1 MGSIY
6 GAYMWGISMP
16 SALLLFSLVIAVVGI
31 LFSSRAA
38 LVITLASCITI
49 LLLGI
54 REIHNPD
61 ITLWKEYGI
70 RMIDIISY
78 IVIICISS
86 GLTFLSNFE
95 TEKSLK
101 RALASEENLE
111 LKVEKRT
118 QELKQ
123 SQLETFSA
131 MSQTY
136 ELGKVAQGLF
146 HDLITP
152 LTSVALYVSEYDR
165 TNTKQYIEKAVQAS
179 DRMRRMLEVTKSQIE
194 VKNEYTIFS
203 ALKEIEISKDL
214 QQYSARKKNVT
225 ITVTPN
231 NDLFLYGVELRFNQI
246 ISNIVQNAIEA
257 FEDACTNSI
266 NIDISDTVIT
276 ISNNGP
282 QIPLLV
288 LSNLFTTSLS
298 TKQGHFGIGLPSI
311 KNILTND
318 FQGTLDIKSS
328 IEETKFI
335 LNFPHAKVS
344 KSLSTIIQGNKV

>member
-1 MGSIY
+1 M
-6 GAYMWGISMP
+6 
-16 SALLLFSLVIAVVGI
+16 
-31 LFSSRAA
+31 
-38 LVITLASCITI
+38 VITFASCITI

-61 ITLWKEYGI
+61 ITQWKEYGI
-70 RMIDIISY
+70 RMIDVISY

-86 GLTFLSNFE
+86 GLTFLSNSE

-101 RALASEENLE
+101 RALASEEDLE

-136 ELGKVAQGLF
+136 ELGKIAQGLF

-165 TNTKQYIEKAVQAS
+165 TNTKHYIDKAVQAS

-194 VKNEYTIFS
+194 IKNDYTIFS
-203 ALKEIEISKDL
+203 ALKEIEIAKDL
-214 QQYSARKKNVT
+214 QQYNARKKNVT
-225 ITVTPN
+225 VTITPN

-257 FEDACTNSI
+257 FDKEGANSI
-266 NIDISDTVIT
+266 IIDISDTVIT

-282 QIPLLV
+282 QIPPYV
-288 LSNLFTTSLS
+288 LSNLFTTSLT

-318 FQGTLDIKSS
+318 FQGNIDIKSS
-328 IEETKFI
+328 IDKTKFI
-335 LNFPHAKVS
+335 LNFPHAKIS
-344 KSLSTIIQGNKV
+344 KLFSTVIPENDF